1 MGRTRHPLFFYVV
14 WFALFL
20 LFAWMLTRDHDEGFA
35 SFTALVLSLIVGDWF
50 VIRWSE
56 RAERKANRGR

>member
-1 MGRTRHPLFFYVV
+1 MKRTRHPAFFYVV

-20 LFAWMLTRDHDEGFA
+20 LFSWLLSNDHSEEVAGFLG
-35 SFTALVLSLIVGDWF
+35 LVLSLIVGDWF

-56 RAERKANRGR
+56 RAERKEQAR